1 MRLRRRLAAH
11 FFNLPGKVDTM
22 PLALRFGLIAATLA
36 LPAALFAADL
46 PPPSGVVALTS
57 SASAEVTKDVMT
69 VTFSTTREGADA
81 NSVQAGLK
89 QALDAAL
96 AEARKV
102 AKPGQVDVQTG
113 NFSLYP
119 RYTNKGV
126 LSGWQG
132 SAELIVE
139 GRDMPAISQLV
150 GRISTLT
157 IGRVGYS
164 LSREA
169 REKSEGDV
177 AAQAIARYRAKA
189 ADYARQF
196 GYAGYTLREVNVNAN
211 EQPPIRPVAMASARM
226 MSAQADESLPVE
238 AGKATVAVTVNG
250 TVQLNK

>member
-1 MRLRRRLAAH
+1 
-11 FFNLPGKVDTM
+11 M
-22 PLALRFGLIAATLA
+22 PLALRPGVIAAALA
-36 LPAALFAADL
+36 LPAGLFAAEL

-57 SASAEVTKDVMT
+57 SASTEVTKDVMT
-69 VTFSTTREGADA
+69 VTFSTTREGPDA
-81 NSVQAGLK
+81 NTVQAGLK

-96 AEARKV
+96 AEAKRV

-119 RYTNKGV
+119 RYTNKGA

-132 SAELIVE
+132 HAELIVE

-157 IGRVGYS
+157 INRVGYG

-169 REKSEGDV
+169 RERSEGDV
-177 AAQAIARYRAKA
+177 AAQAITRYRAKA
-189 ADYARQF
+189 ADYAKQF
-196 GYAGYTLREVNVNAN
+196 GYTGYTLREVNVNTN
-211 EQPPIRPVAMASARM
+211 EPPPMRQMAMAAAPRT
-226 MSAQADESLPVE
+226 MSALAEEALPVE

-250 TVQLNK
+250 TVQLTK